1 MHVLILFQR
10 ALLTLGDNRKL
21 NFRRQKLEVHPK
33 TEKRRWINDH
43 SSVWFSMKNNSLFLL
58 DPRDEKPT
66 QVFPEKPAQRYQ
78 HGNVKLPHQDHIS
91 AVIALRTVGTKA
103 LVYKDTGKLF
113 FKSPPENEPENEPE
127 VGHLLEKFRQEK
139 MLADDTLKEKWLSA
153 CSRHLPN

>member
-1 MHVLILFQR
+1 
-10 ALLTLGDNRKL
+10 
-21 NFRRQKLEVHPK
+21 
-33 TEKRRWINDH
+33 
-43 SSVWFSMKNNSLFLL
+43 MKNNSLFLL

-66 QVFPEKPAQRYQ
+66 QVYPEKPAQRYQ

-113 FKSPPENEPENEPE
+113 FKSPPENEP
-127 VGHLLEKFRQEK
+127 VGHLLEKFRRDK
-139 MLADDTLKEKWLSA
+139 MLHADDNLKEKWLGA